1 VPNLNLCE
9 IDLCKQPQSICRIR
23 PQDFDLTTCGVPQVP
38 SNGRFLDLYKV
49 YPYSVVLGAA
59 GAADGSDVLLD
70 EKKSVDSNTDF
81 ILDKI
86 SFIGTSPP
94 TQASGYYVRFQWPS
108 GRYSSQAL
116 QDVQTFLGTM
126 YTLDADGLPQGIR
139 IPAGNNIGIGLQNQ
153 GVAAVNVTILFEGR
167 SRFYLRATA

>member
-1 VPNLNLCE
+1 MPNLCE
-9 IDLCKQPQSICRIR
+9 IDLCKVPQSVCRIK

-38 SNGRFLDLYKV
+38 TNARFLDLYKV
-49 YPYSVVLGAA
+49 YPYSIVLAAA
-59 GAADGSDVLLD
+59 GSVGDILLD
-70 EKKSVDSNTDF
+70 EKKSVDANTDF
-81 ILDKI
+81 ILHKI

-108 GRYSSQAL
+108 GRYSSQNL

-126 YTLDADGLPQGIR
+126 YTLDENGNPIAIR

-153 GVAAVNVTILFEGR
+153 GNAAVNVTILFEGV
-167 SRFYLRATA
+167 SRYYLRAAA